1 MRDILNDLDHG
12 RHHPSDLDPMRRA
25 QKHMQTPRPK
35 RFYTRVE
42 VEGDGGTFRVLLDG
56 RAVRTPAKAEL
67 LLPTERAAKLVAQEY
82 EAQGEYIDPITMP
95 VTRLVNTAIDGVA
108 GDPQAVAE
116 DILRYASSDLLCY
129 RAEAPERLIA
139 LEAEAWDP
147 VLEWAEGELGVRF
160 MLSEG
165 VMHVEQPRTTIAAV
179 GAYLRPRRE
188 PLRLA
193 ALHVVT
199 TLTGSALLALAVEA
213 GAVSAEEAW
222 QKAHVDEDWNIAQ
235 WGEDAEAADRRAA
248 RKRDMMGA
256 VALLGA
262 MKGSE

>member
-12 RHHPSDLDPMRRA
+12 RHHPSDRDPMRRA

-108 GDPQAVAE
+108 SDPQAVAE

-129 RAEAPERLIA
+129 RADSPERLIA

-160 MLSEG
+160 MLAEG
-165 VMHVEQPRTTIAAV
+165 VMHVEQPRATIAAV

-193 ALHVVT
+193 ALHVMT

-213 GAVSAEEAW
+213 GAVDADTAW
-222 QKAHVDEDWNIAQ
+222 KAAHVDEDWNIAQ

-256 VALLGA
+256 VALLEAIGA
-262 MKGSE
+262 SE

>member
-95 VTRLVNTAIDGVA
+95 VTRLGNTAIDGVA
-108 GDPQAVAE
+108 SDPQAVAE
-116 DILRYASSDLLCY
+116 DIMRYASSDLLCY
-129 RAEAPERLIA
+129 RADSRERLIA
-139 LEAEAWDP
+139 REPENWEP
-147 VLEWAEGELGVRF
+147 VPEWAEGELGGRV
-160 MLSEG
+160 MLAQG
-165 VMHVEQPRTTIAAV
+165 VMHVEDPRATIAAV
-179 GAYLRPRRE
+179 GAYPRPRRE

-193 ALHVVT
+193 TLHGMT
-199 TLTGSALLALAVEA
+199 TLT
-213 GAVSAEEAW
+213 
-222 QKAHVDEDWNIAQ
+222 
-235 WGEDAEAADRRAA
+235 
-248 RKRDMMGA
+248 
-256 VALLGA
+256 
-262 MKGSE
+262 